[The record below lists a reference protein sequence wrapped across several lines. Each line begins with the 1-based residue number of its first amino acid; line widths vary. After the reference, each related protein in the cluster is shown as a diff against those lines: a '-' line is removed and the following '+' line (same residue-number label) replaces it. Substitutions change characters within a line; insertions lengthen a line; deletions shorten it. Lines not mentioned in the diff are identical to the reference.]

1 MRAGRGLAAMFRRV
15 SFAATGPARPGA
27 AAALTISIAL
37 AVGPTSAPAWAQTPW
52 YQVEVVIFAEG
63 GDEAWERDDWREAGP
78 PPIEGNTV
86 ELLARLSPSDAAG
99 GTGRRHA
106 FRTLPASALDL
117 GAAVNRLDGS
127 SDHRVILHVGW
138 QQPGFRDEDAP
149 AVHLS
154 TLGGVAPRPRL
165 DAATGVAEVDGTV
178 RVWRRRFLHVHA
190 DLAFG
195 EIDAWRERHVP
206 SAAPREEG
214 DGAREAGGGRGDLA
228 TAAPAVAA
236 PTRTLLPERAAPA
249 DGRARSDPPRA
260 PRSGPLPEG
269 ARPLR
274 VARLSRTLRLRTGRL
289 HYVDHP
295 VFGILLLVKRLH

>member
-1 MRAGRGLAAMFRRV
+1 MRAGRGLAATLRRV
-15 SFAATGPARPGA
+15 SFAAARPARPGA
-27 AAALTISIAL
+27 TAALTISIAL

-154 TLGGVAPRPRL
+154 TLRGIAPRPRL
-165 DAATGVAEVDGTV
+165 DAATGAAEVDGTV

-195 EIDAWRERHVP
+195 EIDAWRERHLP
-206 SAAPREEG
+206 SAAPRVEG
-214 DGAREAGGGRGDLA
+214 DGAREAGGERTHLA
-228 TAAPAVAA
+228 TAVASS
-236 PTRTLLPERAAPA
+236 TRTLLPERAAQS
-249 DGRARSDPPRA
+249 DGRMRSDPPKA
-260 PRSGPLPEG
+260 PRAGTLPED
-269 ARPLR
+269 ARALR